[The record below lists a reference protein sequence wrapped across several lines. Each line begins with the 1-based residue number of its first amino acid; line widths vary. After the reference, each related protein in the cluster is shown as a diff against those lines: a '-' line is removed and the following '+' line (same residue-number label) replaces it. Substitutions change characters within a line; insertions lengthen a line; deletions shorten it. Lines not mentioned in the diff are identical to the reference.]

1 MFRYKDYSLL
11 CNKKWRINIEI
22 VELLS
27 DKGIHLFN
35 ISSDFY
41 HQRYFGFNY
50 NGNDITTSDIQ
61 SDVYTSVSVCESGCK
76 VQKELMQL
84 FCCEWKLYWK

>member
-11 CNKKWRINIEI
+11 CNNKWRINIEI
-22 VELLS
+22 VEHLS
-27 DKGIHLFN
+27 DKGIYLFN

-50 NGNDITTSDIQ
+50 NGNDITTGDRQ
-61 SDVYTSVSVCESGCK
+61 SNVYTSVSVCESSCTYRTFNESSK
-76 VQKELMQL
+76 RV
-84 FCCEWKLYWK
+84 